1 MHLVGQLDRHPGLDQ
16 QGLALGHDFHQRLTG
31 LDHPAFGKHVQAHH
45 NPGHRRAQLA
55 VSQFK
60 LGRRQPVT
68 QIFGAHPGI
77 GQLRTHFLL
86 IFLGQLPNFQTHLQ
100 HLSLQLAD
108 TAVVFTDGP
117 QHLGVHP
124 FAVQQAV
131 ARDVAFAGQLTQT
144 LQLLGQGRALQHL
157 AGLGVTHPTQLRLG
171 ARDAFINA
179 LLIQQ

>member
-1 MHLVGQLDRHPGLDQ
+1 M
-16 QGLALGHDFHQRLTG
+16 
-31 LDHPAFGKHVQAHH
+31 
-45 NPGHRRAQLA
+45 
-55 VSQFK
+55 
-60 LGRRQPVT
+60 
-68 QIFGAHPGI
+68 
-77 GQLRTHFLL
+77 